1 MSNNIE
7 VITNLQNQIDDY
19 ITNYICKRYL
29 ADEYYG
35 TDEGDYQMP
44 RPNWR
49 DDIIG
54 NDPNGWLAGILAET
68 INAGGS
74 GDYNYWTFYI
84 PNYPNAVFTM
94 FICVSETPLNP
105 NTPITPLDDDTPRS
119 DATFCRLY
127 VSHWLGNHLDYLKNK
142 ILEYRLERIALE
154 NRDE

>member
-1 MSNNIE
+1 MPVNTE
-7 VITNLQNQIDDY
+7 VIRELQTQIDDY

-44 RPNWR
+44 RPDWR

-54 NDPNGWLAGILAET
+54 NDPEGWLAGILSET
-68 INAGGS
+68 INAGGA
-74 GDYNYWTFYI
+74 GHYNYWTFYI
-84 PNYPNAVFTM
+84 PNHPHAQFTM
-94 FICVSETPLNP
+94 FNCLTQTPLNP
-105 NTPITPLDDDTPRS
+105 NTPITCDDTPAS
-119 DATFCRLY
+119 DNTFCRLY